1 MTNSRF
7 EYLFRNSLRSE
18 NEKKVII
25 MLHGYGSNEYDL
37 FSLSENINS
46 NYLIISIR
54 ACIEMGGESYCWWP
68 LSIDNQMK
76 LVMDIN
82 QAKSSIKSLNN
93 FIMNELANKFKFSS
107 NEIYLLGFSQGC
119 MISYALS
126 INYPKNYKKVIGM
139 SGKISFDIIKLN
151 EDYDYSSH
159 NMIISHG
166 KYDEIIPMKEG
177 KKASDW
183 FLENKIRN
191 KFIETNSAH
200 GISNDDFKILSHW
213 IDEN

>member
-76 LVMDIN
+76 LVMDIS
-82 QAKSSIKSLNN
+82 QAKSSVKSLNN
-93 FIMNELANKFKFSS
+93 FIMNDLANKFKFSS

-139 SGKISFDIIKLN
+139 SGKIPYDIIKLN
-151 EDYDYSSH
+151 KHDDYSSH
-159 NMIISHG
+159 NLIISHG
-166 KYDEIIPMKEG
+166 KYDEIIPINDG
-177 KKASDW
+177 KLASDW
-183 FLENKIRN
+183 FSENKIRN
-191 KFIETNSAH
+191 KFIETKSAH
-200 GISNDDFKILSHW
+200 GISIEDFKILSHW

>member
-7 EYLFRNSLRSE
+7 EYLYRNSLRTDK
-18 NEKKVII
+18 EKKVII
-25 MLHGYGSNEYDL
+25 MLHGYGSNEHDL

-46 NYLIISIR
+46 DYLVICIR
-54 ACIEMGGESYCWWP
+54 ACIEMGAESYCWWP

-76 LVMDIN
+76 LVMDVN
-82 QAKSSIKSLNN
+82 QAISSIESLNN

-139 SGKISFDIIKLN
+139 SGKIPFDIIKLDKN
-151 EDYDYSSH
+151 YDYSSH

-166 KYDEIIPMKEG
+166 KYDEIIPIKEG
-177 KKASDW
+177 KLASDW
-183 FLENKIRN
+183 FSENKIQN
-191 KFIETNSAH
+191 KFHELNCAH
-200 GISNDDFKILSHW
+200 GISIDDFKILSHW
-213 IDEN
+213 IDKN

>member
-1 MTNSRF
+1 
-7 EYLFRNSLRSE
+7 
-18 NEKKVII
+18 

-76 LVMDIN
+76 LVMDVN

-93 FIMNELANKFKFSS
+93 FIMNELANKFRFSS

-139 SGKISFDIIKLN
+139 SGKISFDIIKLLLL
-151 EDYDYSSH
+151 SV
-159 NMIISHG
+159 
-166 KYDEIIPMKEG
+166 IPVNVTLVIPVAPSTK
-177 KKASDW
+177 
-183 FLENKIRN
+183 L
-191 KFIETNSAH
+191 
-200 GISNDDFKILSHW
+200 
-213 IDEN
+213 